1 MKCPK
6 CESENTQRLEVAFHN
21 GTQNISTTSNTAG
34 VGIGSGGRIGFGGA
48 VTTTSG
54 QSQSVLAAA
63 CAPPAK
69 KSDKGPSAAF
79 VFGLV
84 LPCLP
89 MVFAVM
95 FGSSLSLGMLGMT
108 LGAVV
113 VFSPVWGS
121 GLYLL
126 RSRSEYNKQVWPSLY
141 KHWSESWVCHKCGG
155 IYHQA

>member
-6 CESENTQRLEVAFHN
+6 CESENTQRLEVAFHS

-34 VGIGSGGRIGFGGA
+34 VGFSGGRIGVAGG

-54 QSQSVLAAA
+54 QTQSTLAAA

-69 KSDKGPSAAF
+69 KPAGKRGVLIFGSVLIAICGLNIHWIFF
-79 VFGLV
+79 VFSLV
-84 LPCLP
+84 GIGF
-89 MVFAVM
+89 MWRAW
-95 FGSSLSLGMLGMT
+95 LSN
-108 LGAVV
+108 
-113 VFSPVWGS
+113 SK
-121 GLYLL
+121 
-126 RSRSEYNKQVWPSLY
+126 YNTEVWPELY

>member
-6 CESENTQRLEVAFHN
+6 CESENTQRLEVAFHS

-34 VGIGSGGRIGFGGA
+34 VGIGSGGRIGFGGG

-69 KSDKGPSAAF
+69 KPYKWPLIGI
-79 VFGLV
+79 L
-84 LPCLP
+84 L
-89 MVFAVM
+89 
-95 FGSSLSLGMLGMT
+95 GSQLFSIIGGIGGVVTAL
-108 LGAVV
+108 AVV
-113 VFSPVWGS
+113 GIS
-121 GLYLL
+121 GYLVY
-126 RSRSEYNKQVWPSLY
+126 SRFQFNSQNWPKIY
-141 KHWSESWVCHKCGG
+141 QRWTESWLCHKCGG

>member
-6 CESENTQRLEVAFHN
+6 CESENTQRLEVAFNN

-34 VGIGSGGRIGFGGA
+34 VGFSGGRIGVAGG

-63 CAPPAK
+63 CAPPAA
-69 KSDKGPSAAF
+69 KSDKGPSAA
-79 VFGLV
+79 LV
-84 LPCLP
+84 LGLFFPCLP
-89 MVFAVM
+89 MVFTVM
-95 FGSSLSLGMLGMT
+95 FGGSLSLGLLGMT
-108 LGAVV
+108 LGSLV
-113 VFSPVWGS
+113 VFSPVWGA

-126 RSRSEYNKQVWPSLY
+126 RSRSKYNKQVWPPLY
-141 KHWSESWVCHKCGG
+141 RHWCESWICHKCGG